1 MKSGQQMMDAL
12 SDEEKAQI
20 TPVREAHMEQ
30 AAKAFNALD
39 VNGDGQVPTSE
50 ILKAGLP
57 DVDVTSDLID
67 KARLEIR
74 MQSMMEMYDTDGDGK
89 ITKDEWLGKMGAIF
103 D

>member
-1 MKSGQQMMDAL
+1 
-12 SDEEKAQI
+12 
-20 TPVREAHMEQ
+20 MEQ

-39 VNGDGQVPTSE
+39 VNGDGQVTTSE